1 MTGAAVGEVMSSSG
15 TRGGGRF
22 IFVTMALAIA
32 AFATHQLAAAPPLD
46 ESLDAVTG
54 DGGITDQPLEALTA
68 GDEMDDE
75 RLLDA
80 RADEPAPAGPF
91 ANPGSAWKDGAVTEP
106 SPADAGRHQL
116 PPDGPRPEPRP
127 TGEVGRERP
136 STSPGGT
143 RSEEAALRLIYFVET
158 DREFDS
164 AAVAAIERQA
174 VALQRYWYEQFGG
187 TFRLPAGGV
196 DVVYGDHPA
205 GWYDQ
210 TSAGGDERWNRLS
223 NIRDE
228 VRRKLDLPD
237 DPGAVR
243 TLTYPDA
250 RIDGRVGANRYEG
263 AWMDGDDISCV
274 TGIVETTPYTL
285 DYPASCLAT
294 VAHELGHVYG
304 LGHEGTDEDCMQF
317 GFYRYVSGDR
327 LCDFGPENRALVV
340 ADPRNAAWLDAAPG
354 DRG

>member
-1 MTGAAVGEVMSSSG
+1 M
-15 TRGGGRF
+15 RGRGRF
-22 IFVTMALAIA
+22 IVVATALAIGA
-32 AFATHQLAAAPPLD
+32 LANHQLAAPPLD
-46 ESLDAVTG
+46 ESLGSIDES
-54 DGGITDQPLEALTA
+54 DGPPDQSLEALTA
-68 GDEMDDE
+68 GE
-75 RLLDA
+75 RGGGGAFDPP
-80 RADEPAPAGPF
+80 ADEQAPAGPV
-91 ANPGSAWKDGAVTEP
+91 ADLDRAGSADASAEP
-106 SPADAGRHQL
+106 SPADADRTDR
-116 PPDGPRPEPRP
+116 PPGPQPEPRP
-127 TGEVGRERP
+127 AGETGPEGLPP
-136 STSPGGT
+136 SQLPGGAA
-143 RSEEAALRLIYFVET
+143 SEATALRLVYFVEA
-158 DREFDS
+158 DREFDP

-174 VALQRYWYEQFGG
+174 IALQSFWYEQFGG

-205 GWYDQ
+205 EWYDQ
-210 TSAGGDERWNRLS
+210 TPAGDDERWNRLS

-228 VRRKLDLPD
+228 VQRKLDLPA
-237 DPGAVR
+237 DPRAVR

-304 LGHEGTDEDCMQF
+304 LGHEGPDEDCMQF

-327 LCDFGPENRALVV
+327 LCDFGIQNRTLVV
-340 ADPRNAAWLDAAPG
+340 ADPRNTAWLDAAPG